1 MTASYL
7 TPAEYRSAAT
17 GQDTNNLVPGGSQGA
32 QDAEL
37 ARKIA
42 AASAW
47 IEGRCTC
54 TLVATRLVELV
65 TVPIRGDGLSIH
77 PRNPHL
83 NQLVSLQVGSRADLL
98 TPVSIAGAWIEEEQF
113 RIPAPV
119 GAVGSA
125 PRVLARLD
133 YVAGWPNTVLTGNVL
148 AGATVLPIASIA
160 GFAPIAGSKIAG
172 EPLRIIDGE
181 RTETVTVLSVGPSS
195 VTLTAGCTFAH
206 QAGVVVSQLPPDVKE
221 AAVMATSAHLRHRSS
236 DSLVM
241 SQTLAPGAAPS
252 NDSYRWK
259 LLRDAEQ
266 LLDPYRRTR

>member
-7 TPAEYRSAAT
+7 TPVEYRSAAT
-17 GQDTNNLVPGGSQGA
+17 GQDTNNLVPGGNQAA

-65 TVPIRGDGLSIH
+65 TIPVRSDGLSIH

-83 NQLVSLQVGSRADLL
+83 NQLVSLQVGYRADLL

-125 PRVLARLD
+125 PRMLARLD
-133 YVAGWPNTVLTGNVL
+133 YVAGWPNTVLTATTI
-148 AGATVLPIASIA
+148 AGATVLPIASVA
-160 GFAPIAGSKIAG
+160 GFSPIAGAKMIG
-172 EPLRIIDGE
+172 EPVRIIDGGQSE
-181 RTETVTVLSVGPSS
+181 VVTVLSVGASS
-195 VTLTAGCTFAH
+195 ITLTAGCANAH
-206 QAGVVVSQLPPDVKE
+206 TAGAVVSQLPPDVKE

-236 DSLVM
+236 DALVM
-241 SQTLAPGAAPS
+241 SQTLAPGAAAS
-252 NDSYRWK
+252 SDSYRWK

-266 LLDPYRRTR
+266 ILDPYRRTR